1 MHRIF
6 TLIVLTSL
14 AGMVLESCQSGIP
27 IAAWKDCKSPAM
39 EVVECSIQDVLP
51 GMESNLRR
59 QRTYRVEAEMK
70 SRHAIGLDWFLAVD
84 SVLVPMRMQVLDKV
98 TVRWVGS
105 RSFYTN
111 VRPGVPMLEQT
122 LLEAHGQTLQG
133 EAWLMGK
140 SEDGCAIAVLPEWH
154 VMPLIAAP

>member
-1 MHRIF
+1 MNRIF

-27 IAAWKDCKSPAM
+27 IAAWKDCKSLAM
-39 EVVECSIQDVLP
+39 EGVECSIQDVLP

-70 SRHAIGLDWFLAVD
+70 SRHAKGLDWFLAID
-84 SVLVPMRMQVLDKV
+84 SVLVPMRMRVMDEE

-105 RSFYTN
+105 RSFYTD
-111 VRPGVPMLEQT
+111 VRLGVPMLEQT
-122 LLEAHGQTLQG
+122 LLEAHGQALEG

-140 SEDGCAIAVLPEWH
+140 SENGCAIAALPEWH
-154 VMPLIAAP
+154 VMPVIAAP

>member
-27 IAAWKDCKSPAM
+27 FAAWKDCQSPAM

-51 GMESNLRR
+51 GIESNLRS

-70 SRHAIGLDWFLAVD
+70 SRHAKGLDWFLAVD
-84 SVLVPMRMQVLDKV
+84 SVLVPMRMQVLDEE
-98 TVRWVGS
+98 TVRWLGS
-105 RSFYTN
+105 RSFYTD
-111 VRPGVPMLEQT
+111 VRLGVRVLEQT
-122 LLEAHGQTLQG
+122 VLEAHGQALQG

-140 SEDGCAIAVLPEWH
+140 SDDGCTIAALPEWH
-154 VMPLIAAP
+154 INPVIAAP